1 MQVRE
6 KVEKVA
12 KHCVLP
18 MFCGPEAQ
26 KVGSQKRR
34 VWSHLGRCE
43 MKNCRPL
50 WHEAHFL
57 VKMNKTPHVRNT
69 FGGSDVEKVHAVVA
83 RSTLRSENAKS
94 TTRRFWTFRCR
105 KKCKLSW
112 REAHSEVK
120 SVKKLAVSGSDAVS
134 RGRRNGFCNL
144 PQVSQTC
151 GFCSSCKNDGK
162 CGTFEED
169 LHRWISCGRRVTRDM
184 FIRDVR
190 RSGHFPEK
198 CCILEHQTFRFAKMI
213 LRDGRS
219 TSYDLAS
226 RVKLK
231 N

>member
-1 MQVRE
+1 MSGTLLEVQMS
-6 KVEKVA
+6 KK
-12 KHCVLP
+12 CT
-18 MFCGPEAQ
+18 
-26 KVGSQKRR
+26 
-34 VWSHLGRCE
+34 
-43 MKNCRPL
+43 PL
-50 WHEAHFL
+50 WREAHYE
-57 VKMNKTPHVRNT
+57 VKMQKARRAA
-69 FGGSDVEKVHAVVA
+69 FGHSDVEKMQAVVA
-83 RSTLRSENAKS
+83 RSTFRSQ
-94 TTRRFWTFRCR
+94 
-105 KKCKLSW
+105 KC
-112 REAHSEVK
+112 
-120 SVKKLAVSGSDAVS
+120 KKLAVSGSDAVS

-231 N
+231 NWGRIGKIWIFDVVKFKTWRSLAE